1 MLDHFA
7 DPVRSILRIAER
19 EADRLGHNY
28 IGCEH
33 VLAALAQQPET
44 PTTRILA
51 GYGLTLDAIR
61 THLDRLV
68 EQGVL
73 PPPWHNDAD
82 LLRGLGIELDAVLR
96 AARESFGD
104 AAVDNAARRVTRRT
118 GWTPLCGKA
127 ILIKQALYYAGEQRR
142 ERNGPVIE
150 APDFLLGLLRDAQQP
165 IDKPRCFNNPWRR
178 RLRGRLGLPLRG
190 PSPVRLIVEAAGTSL
205 EALQQAV
212 TAGVPFTT

>member
-7 DPVRSILRIAER
+7 EPVRSILLIAER

-51 GYGLTLDAIR
+51 RYGLNLETIR
-61 THLDRLV
+61 IELDRLV
-68 EQGVL
+68 EQGAL

-82 LLRGLGIELDAVLR
+82 LLRGLGIDLDAVIR
-96 AARESFGD
+96 SARESFGD
-104 AAVDNAARRVTRRT
+104 AAVDHAARQVTRRN

-127 ILIKQALYYAGEQRR
+127 ILVKQALYYAGQHRR
-142 ERNGPVIE
+142 ERHQPLIE
-150 APDFLLGLLRDAQQP
+150 APDLLLGLLRDAEQP
-165 IDKPRCFNNPWRR
+165 IDRPRCFNNPWRR
-178 RLRGRLGLPLRG
+178 RLRRRLGLPVRG
-190 PSPVRLIVEAAGTSL
+190 PSPVRLIVEATGASL
-205 EALQQAV
+205 DELQQA
-212 TAGVPFTT
+212 AAAAAPLPG

>member
-7 DPVRSILRIAER
+7 EPVRSILLIAEL

-33 VLAALAQQPET
+33 VLAALAQQPGT
-44 PTTRILA
+44 PTNRILV
-51 GYGLTLDAIR
+51 GHGLDIESIR
-61 THLDRLV
+61 SELDRLV

-82 LLRGLGIELDAVLR
+82 LLRGLGVDLDAVMR
-96 AARESFGD
+96 AARQTFGD
-104 AAVDNAARRVTRRT
+104 AAVDNAARQVTRRT
-118 GWTPLCGKA
+118 GWSPLCGKA
-127 ILIKQALYYAGEQRR
+127 ILVKQALYYAGQQRR

-150 APDFLLGLLRDAQQP
+150 APDLLLGLLRDAEQP
-165 IDKPRCFNNPWRR
+165 VDRPRCFNNPWRR

-190 PSPVRLIVEAAGTSL
+190 PSPVRLVVEAAGTSL
-205 EALQQAV
+205 EVLQQAA
-212 TAGVPFTT
+212 TAATPVPS